1 MTERSEIIQ
10 KMLKMQR
17 EFIKQEQN
25 GEFSAAEYYGDEGL
39 GEYKKLYNELAN
51 KLVDL
56 AHADKGSHR

>member
-1 MTERSEIIQ
+1 MTERSKIIQ

-25 GEFSAAEYYGDEGL
+25 GEFSAAEYYSDKGL
-39 GEYKKLYNELAN
+39 GEYKKKYDELAR